1 MVQQTLTIPERRASD
16 FWIFWMGQTISQLG
30 SAFTSTALPL
40 LIFKLSRSELD
51 LGLASTATWTPSLLF
66 GLFIGAWVDRANPKG
81 LMIGLDLAHAVVL
94 AVLSGFH
101 CSDTCRSGGSTVP
114 HETFRRQAHRCHPP
128 VPKKSAPLAAV
139 ARFLER
145 P

>member
-30 SAFTSTALPL
+30 RALTCTALPL

-101 CSDTCRSGGSTVP
+101 CSDTCRSDGSTVP
-114 HETFRRQAHRCHPP
+114 HETIRRQAYRCHPP